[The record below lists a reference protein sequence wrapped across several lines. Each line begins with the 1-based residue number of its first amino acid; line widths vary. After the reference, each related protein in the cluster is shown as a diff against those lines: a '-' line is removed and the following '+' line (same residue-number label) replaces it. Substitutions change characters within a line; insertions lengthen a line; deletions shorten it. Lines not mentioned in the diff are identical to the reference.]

1 MHPMASAR
9 LGPDDLGGFVLFKY
23 VKWRG
28 DVEAGLKALDAPLAV
43 EAAQRITT
51 TMTRLGFARVG
62 PSDTPVRDRHG
73 RFVYDECG
81 SQLFH
86 DLVYERP
93 PAPGVWSAEI
103 RCANAHAYQGLVAAR
118 ANQQRS
124 AQALLE
130 HRPARGGPIRV
141 GMAAS

>member
-1 MHPMASAR
+1 MKW
-9 LGPDDLGGFVLFKY
+9 GGGLEV
-23 VKWRG
+23 
-28 DVEAGLKALDAPLAV
+28 GLKALAAPLAV

-73 RFVYDECG
+73 RFVYDECD

-93 PAPGVWSAEI
+93 LAAGVWSAEI

-124 AQALLE
+124 EQAFWSTAQRA
-130 HRPARGGPIRV
+130 GGPCELVWPHPASRV
-141 GMAAS
+141 AP